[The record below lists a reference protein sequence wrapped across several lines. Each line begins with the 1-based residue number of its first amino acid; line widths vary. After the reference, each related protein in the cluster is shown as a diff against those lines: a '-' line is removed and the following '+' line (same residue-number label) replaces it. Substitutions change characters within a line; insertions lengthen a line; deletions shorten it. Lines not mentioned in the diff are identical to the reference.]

1 MISTGTLSKLEN
13 SNILETLV
21 SFCKKQD
28 VNTLN
33 FINIKTTEPFL
44 MQEVASKI
52 ALQQLKNKRDRELR

>member
-21 SFCKKQD
+21 SFSKKQD
-28 VNTLN
+28 VDTLN

>member
-21 SFCKKQD
+21 SFSKKQD
-28 VNTLN
+28 VDTLN
-33 FINIKTTEPFL
+33 FINIKTTEQFL